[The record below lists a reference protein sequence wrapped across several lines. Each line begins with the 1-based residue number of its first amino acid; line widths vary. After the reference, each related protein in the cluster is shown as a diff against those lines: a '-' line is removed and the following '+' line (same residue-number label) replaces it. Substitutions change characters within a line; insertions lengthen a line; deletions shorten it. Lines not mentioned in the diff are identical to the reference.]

1 MSIDTGDFSTDLID
15 VTGLSL
21 EDLAA
26 LPESS
31 LVIALREVLTREA
44 IPTTAGFSSRLRRD
58 EKRPL
63 PLFANKDNVS

>member
-21 EDLAA
+21 EDLEA

-31 LVIALREVLTREA
+31 LAIALREVLARDA
-44 IPTTAGFSSRLRRD
+44 APTSAGFSSRLRRA
-58 EKRPL
+58 E
-63 PLFANKDNVS
+63 